1 MTDEDKQ
8 SELFEEFL
16 ALIAVQT
23 GTQRNKL
30 NTDTVIQSL
39 GVDGDDACELL
50 EELKR
55 SFNINL
61 DGFEYFDYFHDESWL
76 VTSFLNIALYMTPEG
91 RLNMAN
97 NRKTKKDLTVME
109 LFKRIDPR
117 SGQPN

>member
-1 MTDEDKQ
+1 MTDEDEQ

-55 SFNINL
+55 SIRP
-61 DGFEYFDYFHDESWL
+61 Y
-76 VTSFLNIALYMTPEG
+76 
-91 RLNMAN
+91 
-97 NRKTKKDLTVME
+97 
-109 LFKRIDPR
+109 
-117 SGQPN
+117 